1 MLSKETFLFFL
12 QNGQGQ
18 SYYRKPNGVI
28 DYINAPTWLPES
40 PHGWFDQE
48 LSFGR
53 NNRYWG
59 LNRSYTQTFTFYNDG
74 ADILRYL
81 FYKKKGIE
89 EPVYLVVL
97 KLDDSTDIYQPYFKG
112 EVDLSYMED
121 DVVAGVKANILEGG
135 LQKLIKAYEN
145 TVFEIPCDGSIA
157 ENVEVLLHGIM
168 FKAVFNYSV
177 LPFTVRDAAFYVPIV
192 FGTKEG
198 NDVGIIKNDQ
208 KYQAYDITRLLD
220 PTYDLGVYKNPNN
233 AFSSIRAVSGMTVIG
248 SWLPSATTLSAH
260 LFIATSQ
267 GVKHDLIAVTTLA
280 ANTLYTFNVT
290 FDLAA
295 GENMYLCF
303 ESASSTPTFAATQI
317 SFQFNSQFDDTTT
330 FGIQP
335 YDLLNLLLKKIAAAA
350 SLPGFPLHYDLKSDL
365 LNQNKNLVLTSGM
378 ALRQETG
385 AIIKTNLSQF
395 FESFDAILSVSMG
408 VEAVTTGLGERLF
421 FESLQYTLDLTN
433 VNMALGEVAEFKITP
448 ALDLF
453 FDVAKVGYPEQKY
466 DEQQGN
472 QEYNTTSQFRG
483 PIKRVQKEFK
493 KVSVYRGDSNGVEYT
508 RYLTGNTNVSNNKSD
523 NDVFIINTDF
533 TKTVAS
539 SVLISIAGTESLK
552 GNTVH
557 IPLIQYATKIGSSFA
572 GNFDFGTIYSPGDS
586 IRYTNSTPANVG
598 LDVVVN
604 GVYNGSNV
612 KVIHGIFGFVI
623 ATYQYPTVD
632 AYIQFIKNGAV
643 VYQEIQT
650 FYTGKA
656 FSFHYN
662 NPSLNLIFGDSM
674 YVNIVPVD
682 PTQPYILEL
691 FEIFVNLANWS
702 ISQTAG
708 PSVYGLKRVAYNSI
722 VGINNP
728 TYGYNIEDMTP
739 ARMITRHFPY
749 IKSVLANILDGVLV
763 FLTGDKNKD
772 LVTSVDGL
780 TFIAEKSDIP
790 LGTITA
796 DYLFFPYYFSF
807 KTQVP
812 DHFSDIQSGAANGQ
826 ISFTRN
832 GKIFYGFPM
841 QVKQKPALNEA
852 QEWKVLCS
860 PLTSVDDL
868 LNLDYT
874 GLNNINL

>member
-18 SYYRKPNGVI
+18 SYYRKPNGGI

-112 EVDLSYMED
+112 EVDLSHMED

-157 ENVEVLLHGIM
+157 ENVEVLMQGIM
-168 FKAVFNYSV
+168 FKAVFNYNV
-177 LPFTVRDAAFYVPIV
+177 LPFTVRDQAFYAPIV
-192 FGTKEG
+192 FGTKQG
-198 NDVGIIKNDQ
+198 NDVGVIKNDQ

-220 PTYDLGVYKNPNN
+220 PTYDLGVYKCPNN
-233 AFSSIRAVSGMTVIG
+233 AFSSIKAVPGMRVIG
-248 SWLPSATTLSAH
+248 SWLPSATTTAGH
-260 LFIATSQ
+260 LFIATSL
-267 GVKHDLIAVTTLA
+267 GTKHDLIATSTLA
-280 ANTLYTFNVT
+280 ANTTYSFDVT

-303 ESASSTPTFAATQI
+303 ESTGSTPTLSSTQI
-317 SFQFNSQFDDTTT
+317 SFQFNSQFNDTTT

-335 YDLLNLLLKKIAAAA
+335 FDLLNLLLKKVANAA

-365 LNQNKNLVLTSGM
+365 LLQNKNLVLTSGM
-378 ALRQETG
+378 ALRQETN
-385 AIIKTNLSQF
+385 AVIKTSISHF
-395 FESFDAILSVSMG
+395 FESFDALLSVSMG
-408 VEAVTTGLGERLF
+408 VEAVTTGLGEQLF
-421 FESLQYTLDLTN
+421 FESLRYTLDTTN

-472 QEYNTTSQFRG
+472 QEFNTTSQYRG
-483 PIKRVQKEFK
+483 PVKRVQKEFK
-493 KVSVYRGDSNGVEYT
+493 KISVYRGDSNGIEYT

-533 TKTVAS
+533 TKTVSA
-539 SVLISIAGTESLK
+539 SVLIGIAGNETLK
-552 GNTVH
+552 GTGLI
-557 IPLIQYATKIGSSFA
+557 IPLIQYATKTGSSFA
-572 GNFDFGTIYSPGDS
+572 GNFDFGTIYSPSDS

-598 LDVVVN
+598 LDISIN
-604 GVYNGSNV
+604 GVYNGGNA
-612 KVIHGIFGFVI
+612 KVIHGIFGFVT
-623 ATYQYPTVD
+623 ATYQYPTIGAIFQVV
-632 AYIQFIKNGAV
+632 KNGAV
-643 VYQEIQT
+643 IYENTQT
-650 FYTGKA
+650 LYNGVA

-662 NPSLNLIFGDSM
+662 NPSLNLVFGDSL
-674 YVNIVPVD
+674 YVRIIPASN
-682 PTQPYILEL
+682 TLPYVMEL
-691 FEIFVNLANWS
+691 FEVLINLAKWS
-702 ISQTAG
+702 INQIAG
-708 PSVYGLKRVAYNSI
+708 PSVYGLKRVTYSSI
-722 VGINNP
+722 AGIDNAAF
-728 TYGYNIEDMTP
+728 GYNIEDMTP
-739 ARMITRHFPY
+739 ARMLNNHYPF
-749 IKSVLANILDGVLV
+749 IKSVLANILDGVLI
-763 FLTGDKNKD
+763 FQTGDKNKD
-772 LVTSVDGL
+772 LVTTVDGL
-780 TFIAEKSDIP
+780 TYIAEKSDIP
-790 LGTITA
+790 LGTITS